1 MTESAR
7 RVVWCALVA
16 AASILPATAFAAGA
30 EDTTAP
36 AAAEVM
42 AEAFNY
48 EQAYG
53 TYHWTTPAA
62 FLQATGETVGDY
74 QEAPQLAQLV
84 SAGDLP
90 PVEERLPREP
100 LVLGREIGTYGGTL
114 HLGGGHFAA
123 FQYAGTPYSNYGVG
137 LAEHTW
143 TSGTYP
149 NLVKGWEMH
158 DDGRAYTLHLRE
170 GLRYSDGEPFTA
182 DDIMFWW
189 NHVVPTGP
197 TFPDLFT
204 RIIISTGLYENVVKI
219 DDYTVRVEY
228 SKPSDNLFWVHFG
241 KAVPAHQKQYFS
253 QFHPDFQDQDKL
265 DEMVKE
271 AGFSSWIELYEHKLD
286 IRGSTNTERPILLAW
301 VLKQVPPDDYIL
313 ERNPYFW
320 AVDPAGQQLPY
331 LDRIYGFAGAG
342 PGGWLEA
349 EVRDLKAQAGELDFA
364 DVPMA
369 TYRLVKERE
378 AEGRIRG
385 QRMGGV
391 GLNSAQLSFNL
402 NHKDPRVRE
411 IFMDKR
417 FRIAASHALNRERIS
432 ELVFLGLVP
441 PWQVASNAAS
451 DYYHERMAHSYLKY
465 DPDKSRALFDE
476 IGLEVGDDGFR
487 RRLDGE
493 KLQIN
498 LLTWDNSRLQSGRI
512 AEMMAEDLQ
521 AAGLDINLK
530 IMEPS
535 VVRQTTTANDQDA
548 VVVPGAWTTIEGGF
562 WLGNSA
568 TAFVPVHTNGSMHAQ
583 LWYEWYE
590 SVGAAGEEPPP
601 EMVQVMEWYRA
612 GLSTIDPAERK
623 ELWFRI
629 VDVAADNLWVIGTV
643 QHPGYFKVLNANLA
657 NYPADTLP
665 WDRGGDKGRPEIWF
679 YRQ

>member
-1 MTESAR
+1 MTESLRGVA
-7 RVVWCALVA
+7 WCALFVA
-16 AASILPATAFAAGA
+16 AIILPGAVFAAGS
-30 EDTTAP
+30 EDTAATADTE
-36 AAAEVM
+36 AAG
-42 AEAFNY
+42 EAFNF
-48 EQAYG
+48 EQAHG
-53 TYHWTTPAA
+53 TYHWVTPTA
-62 FLQATGETVGDY
+62 FQQATGETVGAFNP
-74 QEAPQLAQLV
+74 EAPQLAQTGERV
-84 SAGDLP
+84 GQTAA
-90 PVEERLPREP
+90 VEDRLPLEP

-114 HLGGGHFAA
+114 HVGGGHFVS
-123 FQYAGTPYSNYGVG
+123 FQYAMTPYSNYGVG

-143 TSGTYP
+143 TQGTYP
-149 NLVKGWEMH
+149 NLVKGWDVE
-158 DDGRAYTLHLRE
+158 DGGRKYTLHLRE

-189 NHVVPTGP
+189 DHIVPTDP

-241 KAVPAHQKQYFS
+241 KAVPAHQKKYFS
-253 QFHPDFQDQDKL
+253 QFHPEFQDEDKL

-271 AGFSSWIELYEHKLD
+271 AGFSNWIELYEYKLD
-286 IRGSTNTERPILLAW
+286 IRGNTNTERPILLAW
-301 VLKQVPPDDYIL
+301 ALKQVPPDDYIL

-320 AVDPAGQQLPY
+320 AVDPAGNQLPY
-331 LDRIYGFAGAG
+331 LDRIYGFVG
-342 PGGWLEA
+342 LEPD
-349 EVRDLKAQAGELDFA
+349 VRYLKAQAGELDFA
-364 DVPMA
+364 DVPMG
-369 TYRLVKERE
+369 TYRLIKEKE
-378 AEGRIRG
+378 SEGKIRG

-402 NHKDPRVRE
+402 NHRDPAVRE

-441 PWQVASNAAS
+441 PWQVASNEAS
-451 DYYHERMAHSYLKY
+451 DYYHERMAHSYIEY
-465 DPDKSRALFDE
+465 DPDKTKAMFDE
-476 IGLEVGDDGFR
+476 IGLPVGDDGFR

-493 KLQIN
+493 PLQIN
-498 LLTWDNSRLQSGRI
+498 LLTWDSSRLQSGRI

-521 AAGLDINLK
+521 AVGLDVNLK
-530 IMEPS
+530 IMDGG

-590 SVGAAGEEPPP
+590 SFGEKGEQPPP
-601 EMVQVMEWYRA
+601 EMVQVMEWYRE
-612 GLSTIDPAERK
+612 GLGTIDAAERK
-623 ELWFRI
+623 EIWFRM

-643 QHPGYFKVLNANLA
+643 QHPGYFKVLNTKLA
-657 NYPADTLP
+657 NYPEDTLP